1 MEDIL
6 VFQHDPYEELGIF
19 VSVLEEHHLSFA
31 TVRLFEG
38 EIPAED
44 WESVKALIILGG
56 PMSALDEERYPFLK
70 WEKAIIRAAVK
81 ERLPI
86 LGIGLGAQLIAA
98 ATGAEVYSGNVQE
111 IGWYPISMTPEGQ
124 MDSIFG
130 YLPENPTVFQWHSD
144 AFDLPKGAQRLASSL
159 HYDNQAFRIGKNVYG
174 LQFHLEAT
182 PKMIEQWMERHWKEL
197 AQSPYISPEKIRAD
211 TRSYAQESRYCGE
224 RFLAE
229 FIRRLVVSKEQ
240 REERHPAK
248 V

>member
-6 VFQHDPYEELGIF
+6 VFQHDPAEELGIF
-19 VSVLEEHHLSFA
+19 VPVLEEHHLNFA
-31 TVRLFEG
+31 AVRLFEG

-44 WESVKALIILGG
+44 WENVKALIILGG
-56 PMSALDEERYPFLK
+56 PMSVRDEERYPFLK

-81 ERLPI
+81 EQLPI
-86 LGIGLGAQLIAA
+86 LGICLGAQLIAA

-111 IGWYPISMTPEGQ
+111 IGWYPIAMTPEGQ

-130 YLPENPTVFQWHSD
+130 YLPEKPTVFQWHSD
-144 AFDLPKGAQRLASSL
+144 GFDLPKGAQRLASSL

-197 AQSPYISPEKIRAD
+197 AQSPYVSPEKIRAD

-224 RFLAE
+224 RFLGE
-229 FIRRLVVSKEQ
+229 FVRRLLVSKEQ